1 MGQGDARER
10 CLEES
15 AAQAATMRTRR
26 GPRCRL
32 NFAPDAPIPIRGEGE
47 SMFGIEVF
55 VALAA
60 VVGAV
65 AFMLAGRPS
74 WDRFLPW

>member
-1 MGQGDARER
+1 
-10 CLEES
+10 
-15 AAQAATMRTRR
+15 
-26 GPRCRL
+26 
-32 NFAPDAPIPIRGEGE
+32 
-47 SMFGIEVF
+47 MFGIEVF